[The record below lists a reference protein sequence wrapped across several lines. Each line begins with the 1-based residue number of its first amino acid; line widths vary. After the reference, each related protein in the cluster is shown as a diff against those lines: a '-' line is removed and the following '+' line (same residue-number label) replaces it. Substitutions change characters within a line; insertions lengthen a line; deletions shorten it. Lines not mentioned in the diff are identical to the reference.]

1 MAAAVAVLAAVAAA
15 LGEFDR
21 RWAAASLAEGCSG
34 PAALLRRQNR
44 PPSALEFRGG
54 TR

>member
-1 MAAAVAVLAAVAAA
+1 MAAAVAVMAAAAA